1 MRYQIENG
9 TVSLGGKTILDH
21 IDFSVKGQEKIAVV
35 GRNGAG
41 KTTLLRL
48 LGGELSLDR
57 DDKRFVKGIQMD
69 KELSIGFLH
78 QQSFQNLERTVE
90 EEILSLVGEED
101 VFSKERYYF
110 EKEYDR
116 IFTGFGFQKEEKQK
130 KIGQFSGGEQTKLAF
145 VKLLLTKPDILLL
158 DEPTNHLDIAS
169 IQWLEEYL
177 ATYEKAVIMVSH
189 DRFFIDQVAE
199 IIYELSD
206 GKLTRYVGNYTEY
219 KRQKEKQR
227 ALQQKKYDAQQKEI
241 SRLNELI
248 EKFKHKPKKASMARS
263 KKKVLERMQKVER
276 PDKEEA
282 YIFKEKLEPLTL
294 GSKNV
299 LEADHLKIGYES
311 SIRELTLRIRRG
323 QKVAVLGANGA
334 GKTTFFKTIIG
345 QIPPISGKYNIG
357 NGIITGYFDQNSA
370 QIQSEK
376 RVEDH
381 FGECFPKLTEKEKR
395 QILGKYLFPSQ
406 KANEKINNLS
416 GGEKSRLI
424 LAEVLESRPNFLI
437 LDEPT
442 NHMDLPA
449 KETMESAFSAYTGT
463 MLFISH
469 DRYFISKLADALLLF
484 EEDGVKYYPFGYEHY
499 IHMLKKKRD
508 GNQTWADVVDAENT
522 ALVEGLLSVPSKERH
537 QTARFNTEQSYTD
550 WQLSL
555 AKEQLE
561 KCQKNIEYWQKQCS
575 AEIGTFTF
583 EQYQSGEWSEKI
595 IEFQKQFEELSQRY
609 LEKSIFWYEKY
620 QEYEEAFSDYVE

>member
-169 IQWLEEYL
+169 VQWLEEYL

-276 PDKEEA
+276 PDKEDA
-282 YIFKEKLEPLTL
+282 CIFKEKLEPLTL

-323 QKVAVLGANGA
+323 HKVAVLGANGA

-416 GGEKSRLI
+416 GGEKSRVI